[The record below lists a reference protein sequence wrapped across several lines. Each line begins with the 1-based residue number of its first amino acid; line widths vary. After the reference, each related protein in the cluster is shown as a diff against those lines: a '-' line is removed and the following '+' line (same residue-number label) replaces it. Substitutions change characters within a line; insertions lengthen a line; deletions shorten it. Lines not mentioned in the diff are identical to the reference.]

1 MAQVALAWLRDRPAV
16 SSVILGC
23 RALEQLDD
31 NLGAADMDLTDQE
44 IGALDQASDPG
55 AADYPYGGPGSDQ
68 RSRKIEGG
76 R

>member
-1 MAQVALAWLRDRPAV
+1 VALAWLRDRPTV

-23 RALEQLDD
+23 RTVEQLDD
-31 NLGAADMDLTDQE
+31 NLGAADLDLSDE
-44 IGALDQASDPG
+44 EVEALNRASDPG
-55 AADYPYGGPGSDQ
+55 AADYPYGQPGTDQ

>member
-1 MAQVALAWLRDRPAV
+1 V

-23 RALEQLDD
+23 RTVEQLDD
-31 NLGAADMDLTDQE
+31 NLGSAELDLSE
-44 IGALDQASDPG
+44 LEVEALNQASDPG
-55 AADYPYGGPGSDQ
+55 AADYPYGQPGNDQ